1 MKTTVQIVDRL
12 EFPPGE
18 TVHFGDPDTWLALC
32 GSAWF
37 HVSNDPPRVTCTDC
51 LTLLE
56 QQPDSETAVSK
67 EAS

>member
-1 MKTTVQIVDRL
+1 MRITKHIVDKL

-37 HVSNDPPRVTCTDC
+37 HVSNDPSRVTCTEC
-51 LTLLE
+51 LALLE
-56 QQPDSETAVSK
+56 QRPELETAVK
-67 EAS
+67 ETS